1 MELIKGSES
10 LFYIVKN
17 GVTIPVGCLTS
28 NPIEENSEM
37 METTTRDNAGWRTS
51 IPTMQSYTIPL
62 EGYMTYDDE
71 NSGNNI
77 ISYRELRRIK
87 RDKEL
92 IVWKIKTLKGL
103 YVDSGKAYIESI
115 AFTDPVDDMIGF
127 NASLVGYGMPST
139 AVADYDIYSDEIT
152 YNFTYSHEPENDPN
166 SGEFFLTNMLFVN
179 YFNAFGIEYDCDL
192 KVKLASVPAKGFL
205 ANNVTRY
212 VYSIN
217 DLISYCDKDD
227 LVYFPNGFD
236 NDLGVQ
242 GNFTELFSYRI
253 VDQHGRLGRLT
264 THTINMVD
272 SSVEPIDLSVSIT
285 WEDNS
290 STPKEGTLGNINVK
304 LASLVFDPSDPVVT
318 KEWEIFNGTDWVFYK
333 NYTADLE
340 EIALSYLENR
350 IRFKA
355 VTQFDV
361 TAYSNILQYTKSNTS
376 TIYITDE
383 VVTNPGVKTYK
394 LHVEG
399 FDFVGF
405 ENMQGEKNANTRN
418 GIVNSTF
425 GGVLS
430 IPSMNDIG
438 QYAKKSTAVNIP
450 IGVYDCTIS
459 VNGNPRSTSLDLYV
473 NGVVSYGYSTSMND
487 GLAETQV
494 DLFIEAT

>member
-62 EGYMTYDDE
+62 EGFMTYDDE

-139 AVADYDIYSDEIT
+139 SVADYDIYSDPIT
-152 YNFTYSHEPENDPN
+152 YSFTYSHEPENDPN

-192 KVKLASVPAKGFL
+192 KVKLASVPARGFL
-205 ANNVTRY
+205 ANNITRD
-212 VYSIN
+212 VYSVN

-253 VDQHGRLGRLT
+253 VDQDGILGRLT
-264 THTINMVD
+264 THTLIMTD
-272 SSVEPIDLSVSIT
+272 SSVEPIDLSVSIV
-285 WEDNS
+285 WGDYS
-290 STPKEGTLGNINVK
+290 STPKEGNAGNINVR
-304 LASLVFDPSDPVVT
+304 LFSLVFDPADPVVT
-318 KEWEIFNGTDWVFYK
+318 QEWEIFNGTDWVFYK
-333 NYTADLE
+333 DYTVELE
-340 EIALSYLENR
+340 EIALSFLENK

-355 VTQFDV
+355 VTQYGV
-361 TAYSNILQYTKSNTS
+361 IAYSNILQYTKTSES

-383 VVTNPGVKTYK
+383 VIVSPGVKTYK

-399 FDFVGF
+399 EAFVGLA
-405 ENMQGEKNANTRN
+405 NLQAEKNANTRN
-418 GIVNSTF
+418 GNVLDSR
-425 GGVLS
+425 GGLLV
-430 IPSMNDIG
+430 IPNANDIG
-438 QYAKKSTAVNIP
+438 EYVTKSVAVNIP
-450 IGVYDCTIS
+450 IGVYDYEIKA
-459 VNGNPRSTSLDLYV
+459 NGNPRNSAQNVEV
-473 NGVVSYGYSTSMND
+473 NGLIAYGYTENVYD
-487 GLAETQV
+487 GIAVTQV
-494 DLFIEAT
+494 NLLIEP